1 MKRRSV
7 RSRNQPKPNNPHA
20 ERFNEQRAKHP
31 NGFSRVAFV
40 MQGGGGMG
48 AYQFGVLKSLIA
60 GGFEPDWVAAT
71 SIGAIQAAI
80 LIGNPPEKR
89 LENLEKF
96 WDRVTLHSPFD
107 IWGHNPHCADN
118 YNKMS
123 ANSALFFGQ
132 PGFFYP
138 RWSSPYLQIGGT
150 PTTLSF
156 YDTTPLRETLLEL
169 VDFERAL

>member
-1 MKRRSV
+1 MKRRNV

-132 PGFFYP
+132 PRFFCVFLAAQH
-138 RWSSPYLQIGGT
+138 RV
-150 PTTLSF
+150 TLEMHPN
-156 YDTTPLRETLLEL
+156 DH
-169 VDFERAL
+169 AQ